1 VIARAAVFVYK
12 GKNPTPGVQRA
23 LVDHRHHA
31 LSRAVIEQVYA
42 ILGDPHRCADGAGGL
57 ELDNTSIDRRRL
69 LSSRAAQR
77 RDGSAY
83 RRRGLK

>member
-1 VIARAAVFVYK
+1 MSSR
-12 GKNPTPGVQRA
+12 
-23 LVDHRHHA
+23 VDHRHHA
-31 LSRAVIEQVYA
+31 LSCAVIEQVYA

-57 ELDNTSIDRRRL
+57 ELDNTSIDRRPL

-83 RRRGLK
+83 RRRGSSDTSSSPFRLGLGAL